1 MDVLASLLLLRMTY
15 RERTGP
21 ETFSGEDSKP
31 DYRHIEPGCCVI
43 RAWRGT
49 GLKKGPWGGGCSGS
63 GAAWRQQSGNRGMR
77 AMGSGSQC
85 QDSRAKGAAWM
96 GRGGSLGEAG
106 SREGGSTG
114 GPSLSTW
121 RSGRAWRK

>member
-1 MDVLASLLLLRMTY
+1 MGVQQLGDSSL
-15 RERTGP
+15 
-21 ETFSGEDSKP
+21 
-31 DYRHIEPGCCVI
+31 
-43 RAWRGT
+43 GT
-49 GLKKGPWGGGCSGS
+49 GC
-63 GAAWRQQSGNRGMR
+63 NRGMR

-85 QDSRAKGAAWM
+85 QDSGAKGAVWM

-114 GPSLSTW
+114 GPLLSTW